1 MSGVIRTSVRS
12 RLRWRMI
19 SCPAATGIRWVKPSS
34 ATVSPSWTRS
44 ATASARDVISAG
56 VRIVNDGAEGERYQV
71 MLLAMLTRV
80 AIVGGGPAGLMLGR
94 LLELRGID
102 SVVIERHDREYVQQR
117 VRAGVLE
124 QATMDLMDE
133 VGLGA
138 RMHAE
143 GLVHH
148 GVELR

>member
-1 MSGVIRTSVRS
+1 MR
-12 RLRWRMI
+12 
-19 SCPAATGIRWVKPSS
+19 
-34 ATVSPSWTRS
+34 TVS
-44 ATASARDVISAG
+44 G
-56 VRIVNDGAEGERYQV
+56 
-71 MLLAMLTRV
+71 MLAAMKTQV

-102 SVVIERHDREYVQQR
+102 SVVLEARDREYVEQR

-133 VGLGA
+133 VGLGE

-148 GVELR
+148 GVELRFDGEGHRIALSDLTGGRAITIYGQQEVVKDLIEARLSSGAPLYFEVGDVEVDPAGEVRFT